1 MAEKAVKK
9 KRKSTIIIVI
19 LLIAALIAAMVSGF
33 MVLWE
38 LVIQPS
44 INNGINEEIRTT
56 AQLSTEKKSQK
67 GSGTTSEKDTSPR
80 YDFDALRK
88 VNGDIVGW
96 IQIPNTVVD
105 YPVLQSAKDDPEY
118 YLYRTYKKEDSKYGS
133 IFVNSAATVTGK
145 NLSRA
150 WVLYGHHMNDGQM
163 FADIL
168 KFADLEFYKK
178 TPTFAF
184 DTYEKR
190 GDWKVISVFR
200 TNTRKSQG
208 EPFQYNYSDFNSDE
222 KFLDFVHQ
230 LMIRSIIKT
239 DVKVN
244 ENDQI
249 VLLST
254 CSYEMPDFRTVV
266 VARRVRDG
274 ETTKVDVKNA
284 SYAENPLYP
293 QGWYDQNGGTR
304 PSYPETF
311 KEAKKAGLTD
321 WYDGKK

>member
-1 MAEKAVKK
+1 MAEKTVKK
-9 KRKSTIIIVI
+9 KRKSTIVIVI
-19 LLIAALIAAMVSGF
+19 LLIAALLALLISGF

-44 INNGINEEIRTT
+44 INNGIHEELRTT
-56 AQLSTEKKSQK
+56 AHLSTDRQKS
-67 GSGTTSEKDTSPR
+67 GNEKDDSPR
-80 YDFDALRK
+80 YDFSALRE
-88 VNGDIVGW
+88 VNSDIVGW
-96 IQIPNTVVD
+96 IQIPNTVID
-105 YPVLQSAKDDPEY
+105 YPVLQSSKDDPEY

-133 IFVNSAATVTGK
+133 VFVNAAATVTGK
-145 NLSRA
+145 DASRVL
-150 WVLYGHHMNDGQM
+150 VLYSHHMNDGQM
-163 FADIL
+163 FANIL
-168 KFADLEFYKK
+168 NFADLDFYKK
-178 TPTFAF
+178 TPTFSF

-208 EPFQYNYSDFNSDE
+208 EPFQYNYSNFQNDDR
-222 KFLDFVHQ
+222 FLNFVHQ

-244 ENDQI
+244 EDDQI

-274 ETTKVDVKNA
+274 ESTKVNVKNA

>member
-1 MAEKAVKK
+1 MAEQTGKK
-9 KRKSTIIIVI
+9 RRKSTIIIVI
-19 LLIAALIAAMVSGF
+19 LLAAALVVLAVSGF

-44 INNGINEEIRTT
+44 INNGINEDIRAT
-56 AQLSTEKKSQK
+56 AQLSTEKKNEDK
-67 GSGTTSEKDTSPR
+67 TDESPR
-80 YDFDALRK
+80 FDFTALRE
-88 VNGDIVGW
+88 VNSDIVGW

-105 YPVLQSAKDDPEY
+105 YPVLQSSEDDPEY
-118 YLYRTYKKEDSKYGS
+118 YLYRNYKKEDTKYGS
-133 IFVNSAATVTGK
+133 VFVNSAAKVTGK
-145 NLSRA
+145 DLSRI
-150 WVLYGHHMNDGQM
+150 WVLYSHHMNDGQM
-163 FADIL
+163 FANIL
-168 KFADLEFYKK
+168 N
-178 TPTFAF
+178 F

-200 TNTRKSQG
+200 TNTLESQG
-208 EPFQYNYSDFNSDE
+208 EPFQYNYSDFSSDGN
-222 KFLDFVHQ
+222 FLNFVHQ

-244 ENDQI
+244 EDDQI

-274 ETTKVDVKNA
+274 ESTKVDVQNA
-284 SYAENPLYP
+284 SYAANPLYP

-304 PSYPETF
+304 PTYPETF
-311 KEAKKAGLTD
+311 EEAKEAGLTD